1 MAIWLVILV
10 FLVLLQKN
18 SNDKKYKTQKIIL
31 SREKKHCF
39 YNQNWKNRLT
49 QRLTLIG
56 SAKHLNSVCD
66 ANIIW

>member
-39 YNQNWKNRLT
+39 YNQN
-49 QRLTLIG
+49 
-56 SAKHLNSVCD
+56 
-66 ANIIW
+66 